1 MTRAADAVRVAG
13 ARGAPARRLV
23 VRAVVAGAAAQLAT
37 IALVGGATGLLVW
50 SAMRPGLGTVAGLLL
65 AVEVVAFV
73 RAPLRHAERL
83 AAHDLGLGG
92 LGGWRTW
99 LLDSVATWSPSRLA
113 AARAGDLLARC
124 LEDTDQLQD
133 LWVRAVVP
141 SASTVVAL
149 LAASTLLA
157 IAVPLAGGSLAL
169 GTVLLTW
176 VTWARARR
184 VAELGVA
191 ESALRGGIAARTV
204 ELAHGATA
212 LRLAGADA
220 EHVATTLELVTRADR
235 LAARRDGVIAQLGLL
250 ASVIAALVLFAAV
263 ASVALPTAHPA
274 VAAGVVLAILACSEL
289 LAGLPGALDSLGAVA
304 GAAERLGSL
313 ATPRAPG
320 TSDAPL
326 GALELD
332 RVDVSAAALGPV
344 LLTSVTLRVAPD
356 GGVAV
361 LGPTGSGK
369 SSLLAVA
376 AGLEDPR
383 GGTVTLGDLDLA
395 TLEEHSLRR
404 RIGWLPSHPA
414 LLEGTVR
421 DVLDVGR
428 GLDDA
433 TLSEVLVR
441 VGLAETLESRG
452 GLDAVVGPRGEGL
465 SAGERHRLA
474 LARLLAGR
482 PSVLVLDE
490 PTAGLDEAS
499 SRTALEA
506 VASSGAGVLLATH
519 DARAAEWAATRR
531 VVRDGTLAD
540 EPSRPVSR

>member
-1 MTRAADAVRVAG
+1 MSRAADAMAVAA
-13 ARGAPARRLV
+13 ARGAPSRRVV

-37 IALVGGATGLLVW
+37 VALVGGATGLLVW

-65 AVEVVAFV
+65 AVEVVAFL

-92 LGGWRTW
+92 LAGWRTW

-124 LEDTDQLQD
+124 LEDTDRLQD

-141 SASTVVAL
+141 AASTVAALL
-149 LAASTLLA
+149 LAAVLLA
-157 IAVPLAGGSLAL
+157 IAIPVAGAAVAL
-169 GTVLLTW
+169 GTSLVAWATW
-176 VTWARARR
+176 SRARR

-191 ESALRGGIAARTV
+191 ESALRGAVAARTV

-220 EHVATTLELVTRADR
+220 GHVATTLELVATADR
-235 LAARRDGVIAQLGLL
+235 LAARRDGAIAQLGVA
-250 ASVIAALVLFAAV
+250 ASAVAALVLLAAV
-263 ASVALPTAHPA
+263 AGATLPTAHPA
-274 VAAGVVLAILACSEL
+274 IAAGVALAALACGEL
-289 LAGLPGALDSLGAVA
+289 LTALPSALDPLGAVA
-304 GAAERLGSL
+304 GAAERLAGL
-313 ATPRAPG
+313 ATPRPEG
-320 TSDAPL
+320 LTDAPA
-326 GALELD
+326 GALGLEG
-332 RVDVSAAALGPV
+332 VDVAAAAAGPV
-344 LLTSVTLRVAPD
+344 LLASVTLHVTRGAP
-356 GGVAV
+356 VAV

-383 GGTVTLGDLDLA
+383 RGAVTLGGLDVA
-395 TLEEHSLRR
+395 TLEEGSLRR
-404 RIGWLPSHPA
+404 RIGWLPAHPS

-428 GLDDA
+428 GLPDA
-433 TLSEVLVR
+433 TLTDALER
-441 VGLAETLESRG
+441 VGLTSVLDGRG
-452 GLDAVVGPRGEGL
+452 GLDTVVGPRGEGV
-465 SAGERHRLA
+465 SAGERRRLA

-482 PSVLVLDE
+482 PDVYVLDE

-499 SRTALEA
+499 SRETLDA

-531 VVRDGTLAD
+531 VVREGRL
-540 EPSRPVSR
+540 E

>member
-1 MTRAADAVRVAG
+1 VSRAADAMAVAA
-13 ARGAPARRLV
+13 ARGAPARRV
-23 VRAVVAGAAAQLAT
+23 VARAVLAGAAAQLAT
-37 IALVGGATGLLVW
+37 VALVGGATGLLVW

-65 AVEVVAFV
+65 AVEVVAFL

-92 LGGWRTW
+92 LTGWRTW

-124 LEDTDQLQD
+124 LEDTDRLQD

-141 SASTVVAL
+141 AASTVAALL
-149 LAASTLLA
+149 LAAVFLA
-157 IAVPLAGGSLAL
+157 IAVPVAGAAVAL
-169 GTVLLTW
+169 GTSLVAW
-176 VTWARARR
+176 ATWARARR

-191 ESALRGGIAARTV
+191 ESALRGAIAARTV

-220 EHVATTLELVTRADR
+220 GHVAMTLELVSRADR
-235 LAARRDGVIAQLGLL
+235 LAARRDGAIAQLGVA
-250 ASVIAALVLFAAV
+250 ASAVAALVVFAAV
-263 ASVALPTAHPA
+263 AGVTLPTANPA
-274 VAAGVVLAILACSEL
+274 IAAGVALAAVACGEL
-289 LAGLPGALDSLGAVA
+289 LTALPGALDALGAVA
-304 GAAERLGSL
+304 GAAERLGEL
-313 ATPRAPG
+313 ATPRPEG
-320 TSDAPL
+320 VTDAPA

-332 RVDVSAAALGPV
+332 GVDVAAAAAGPV
-344 LLTSVTLRVAPD
+344 LLASVNLHVTRGAP
-356 GGVAV
+356 VAV

-383 GGTVTLGDLDLA
+383 RGAVTLGGLDVA
-395 TLEEHSLRR
+395 TLEERSLRR
-404 RIGWLPSHPA
+404 RIGWLPAHPS

-428 GLDDA
+428 GLPDA
-433 TLSEVLVR
+433 TLVDALER
-441 VGLAETLESRG
+441 VGLASALEGRG
-452 GLDAVVGPRGEGL
+452 GLDVVVGSRGEGM
-465 SAGERHRLA
+465 SVGERRRLA
-474 LARLLAGR
+474 LARLLAGG
-482 PSVLVLDE
+482 PDVYVLDE

-499 SRTALEA
+499 SRDTLDA
-506 VASSGAGVLLATH
+506 VAASGAGVLLATH

-531 VVRDGTLAD
+531 VVREGRL
-540 EPSRPVSR
+540 E

>member
-1 MTRAADAVRVAG
+1 VSRAADALKAAG
-13 ARGAPARRLV
+13 TRGAPSRRVV
-23 VRAVVAGAAAQLAT
+23 VRAVVAGAAAQLAAV
-37 IALVGGATGLLVW
+37 ALVGGATGLLVW
-50 SAMRPGLGTVAGLLL
+50 SSMRPGLGTVAGLLL
-65 AVEVVAFV
+65 AVELVAFL

-92 LGGWRTW
+92 LAGWRTW

-141 SASTVVAL
+141 AASTVAAL
-149 LAASTLLA
+149 LGAAILLA
-157 IAVPLAGGSLAL
+157 IAVPVAGGAVAL
-169 GTVLLTW
+169 GTAIVAW
-176 VTWARARR
+176 VTWMRARR

-191 ESALRGGIAARTV
+191 ESALRGAVAARTV
-204 ELAHGATA
+204 ELTHGATA

-220 EHVATTLELVTRADR
+220 DHVATTLELVTRADR
-235 LAARRDGVIAQLGLL
+235 LMARRDGVIAQLGLV
-250 ASVIAALVLFAAV
+250 ASVIASGVLFAAV
-263 ASVALPTAHPA
+263 AGVALPTAHPA
-274 VAAGVVLAILACSEL
+274 VAAAVVLATIACGEL
-289 LAGLPGALDSLGAVA
+289 LTGIPLALDSLGEVA

-313 ATPRAPG
+313 ATPRRPG
-320 TSDAPL
+320 ASDAPA
-326 GALELD
+326 GALKLD
-332 RVDVSAAALGPV
+332 GVDVAAAALGPV
-344 LLTSVTLRVAPD
+344 LLASVTLHVAPEQT
-356 GGVAV
+356 VAV

-376 AGLEDPR
+376 AGLEDAR
-383 GGTVTLGDLDLA
+383 DGTVTLGDLELA

-404 RIGWLPSHPA
+404 RIGWLPSHPS

-433 TLSEVLVR
+433 TLADALGH
-441 VGLAETLESRG
+441 VGLTATLEGRG

-465 SAGERHRLA
+465 SVGERRRLA
-474 LARLLAGR
+474 LARLLAGH
-482 PSVLVLDE
+482 PDVLVLDE
-490 PTAGLDEAS
+490 PTAGLDETS
-499 SRTALEA
+499 SRESLDA

-531 VVRDGTLAD
+531 VVRDGVLT
-540 EPSRPVSR
+540 E